1 MGDLL
6 MELSIAELKR
16 IEQFASKM
24 RNHVLA
30 MSLAAGRDSSH
41 FGGGLSIVDI
51 TATLFGSIM
60 KYDPGNPNWDERD
73 RYILSKGHGCLGY
86 YAALIELGVI
96 SIDQIQTFEK
106 TGSNLMGHP
115 VMNRELGIEFSNG
128 SLGMGLSLG
137 VGVALAGKRRK
148 KGHNV
153 YVILGDGEC
162 NEGSVWEAAMAA
174 SHFKLDNLI
183 GVIDRNNLQQTGTG
197 EEIMNLGKLADKWKS
212 FGWKTVEA
220 DGHNLSELY
229 DILLKGTKKN
239 MPLMVVA
246 NTIKGKGFDFS
257 ENNNDW
263 HHAVLTKNQYQ
274 LAIDQL

>member
-1 MGDLL
+1 MIRDKKR
-6 MELSIAELKR
+6 ELENID
-16 IEQFASKM
+16 QFASQM
-24 RNHVLA
+24 RKHVLA
-30 MSLAAGRDSSH
+30 MSLAAGGNSSH

-60 KYDPGNPNWDERD
+60 RYDRKNPTWNERD

-96 SIDQIQTFEK
+96 SIDELETFEE

-115 VMNRELGIEFSNG
+115 VMNREIGIEFSNG

-137 VGVALAGKRRK
+137 VGVALAGKVKNTKYR
-148 KGHNV
+148 V
-153 YVILGDGEC
+153 FVVLGDGEC
-162 NEGSVWEAAMAA
+162 NEGSVWEAAMSA

-183 GVIDRNNLQQTGTG
+183 GIVDRNNLQQTGAG
-197 EEIMNLGKLADKWKS
+197 EEIMNLGSVFDKWES
-212 FGWKTVEA
+212 FGWEAVEV
-220 DGHNLSELY
+220 DGHNVSDLF
-229 DILLKGTKKN
+229 DIFENGTTADK
-239 MPLMVVA
+239 PLMVVA

-257 ENNNDW
+257 ENNNAW

-274 LAIDQL
+274 SAIEQL